1 MSAPSS
7 TKRHFDF
14 LFLGMGAANS
24 LLLIKLF
31 EAGAFNGK
39 RVGYIDPR
47 TQNKDTFHSDQTF
60 CFWATEA
67 EMQQMGLAHLVSA
80 SWSQVRVNGIHT
92 PIAPYRYYH
101 IRSEDLF
108 RFSGEVLERHGAHH
122 INESARNLDLKSY
135 PHSITTHS
143 GDTYTAQDVF
153 DSRPP
158 NFLPCQDHQTHL
170 YQSFY
175 GWVVETPE
183 PVFDAAT
190 FTMMDFN
197 VPQMGATQF
206 MYVLPFG
213 TRTAL
218 VELTRFGSE
227 IIQKE
232 EAEAGL
238 KRYIEDHFG
247 PVQIT
252 SDEHGVIPMSSA
264 TLPDSYMGRH
274 ALRTGSRAGR
284 IKPSTGYAFKE
295 MCYDAIRIAENSRKG
310 HYWGFHRAEAH
321 QRGRF
326 AFYDRLLLQVLKR
339 WPEQGA
345 PLFTALF
352 EHIKTPRVLQFLE
365 QKTQLT
371 QEVPILMSLPK
382 KPFLIAA
389 SRDLKNQLQARI
401 KTHTSVVLALLV
413 GFLYGL
419 QWEQAAQGLLLLGLM
434 VVGIPHGALDHV
446 LESKGTKANFS
457 LVFFTKYVG
466 LMGLMWVVWQVY
478 APLGLVL
485 FLLYSAW
492 HFGESDFKEMG
503 LKASVFSFSWGI
515 YLLGA
520 VLITH
525 LTELNVFLPFFGV
538 SAIAESVAIL
548 GFAAADWVVGILGLL
563 LLIFSYLYPLY
574 SGLRTVLYILIIGY
588 FLPLLV
594 AFGLYFVGHHSLNGW
609 KHLREGL
616 QYSNRDLWKTAWPF
630 SLGAFALIGG
640 FLVLSEPGVTAYWA
654 QFFVFL
660 SCVSFPHVWEMRK
673 FYHASN

>member
-1 MSAPSS
+1 MDAPLNPQNQY
-7 TKRHFDF
+7 D
-14 LFLGMGAANS
+14 LIFLGMGAANA
-24 LLLIKLF
+24 LLAIKLF
-31 EAGAFNGK
+31 EGGAFSGK
-39 RVGYIDPR
+39 RVAYIDPR
-47 TQNKDTFHSDQTF
+47 IQDKDTFHSDQTF

-67 EMQQMGLAHLVSA
+67 EMQEMGLAHLVSA
-80 SWSQVRVNGIHT
+80 SWNQVRVNGIHT

-108 RFSGEVLERHGAHH
+108 RFTGEVLERHGAHH
-122 INESARNLDLKSY
+122 IGESARNLDLKSY
-135 PHSITTHS
+135 PHRITTDS
-143 GDTYTAQDVF
+143 GKTYTANDIF

-158 NFLPCQDHQTHL
+158 EFLECQAHQTHL
-170 YQSFY
+170 HQSFY
-175 GWVVETPE
+175 GWVVEALE

-213 TRTAL
+213 ERTAL
-218 VELTRFGSE
+218 VELTRFGPE
-227 IIQKE
+227 IIQKD

-238 KRYIEDHFG
+238 KHYIEEHFG
-247 PVQIT
+247 PVQIIR
-252 SDEHGVIPMSSA
+252 DEYGVIPMSSA
-264 TLPDSYMGRH
+264 ALPDTYMGRH

-295 MCYDAIRIAENSRKG
+295 MCYDAMRIAENAHKG
-310 HYWGFHRAEAH
+310 YYWGFHRAEAH
-321 QRGRF
+321 KRGRF
-326 AFYDRLLLQVLKR
+326 AFYDRLLLQVLNR

-345 PLFTALF
+345 PLFSALF
-352 EHIKTPRVLQFLE
+352 AHIKAPRVLQFLE
-365 QKTQLT
+365 EKTQLT

-382 KPFLIAA
+382 KPFLQAA
-389 SRDLKNQLQARI
+389 VRDFKNQLQGRV
-401 KTHTSVVLALLV
+401 KTHISVVLALLV
-413 GFLYGL
+413 ALLYGIQL
-419 QWEQAAQGLLLLGLM
+419 EQAAQGLLLLGLM

-457 LVFFTKYVG
+457 FAFFAKYLG
-466 LMGLMWVVWQVY
+466 LMGLMLAIWLVY

-515 YLLGA
+515 YLLGTL
-520 VLITH
+520 LITH

-538 SAIAESVAIL
+538 SAIGDSVAIL
-548 GFAAADWVVGILGLL
+548 GIPAGDWVLGILGLL
-563 LLIFSYLYPLY
+563 LMIFSYLYPLY
-574 SGLRTVLYILIIGY
+574 SGLRKVVYILIIGY

-616 QYSNRDLWKTAWPF
+616 QYSNRNLWKTAWPF

-640 FLVLSEPGVTAYWA
+640 FLALSEPGVTAYWA

-673 FYHASN
+673 FYAAA

>member
-1 MSAPSS
+1 METPLMPQNQY
-7 TKRHFDF
+7 DL
-14 LFLGMGAANS
+14 LFLGMGAANA
-24 LLLIKLF
+24 LLAIKLF
-31 EAGAFNGK
+31 ESGAFTGK
-39 RVGYIDPR
+39 RVAYIDPR
-47 TQNKDTFHSDQTF
+47 IQDKDTFHSDQTF

-67 EMQQMGLAHLVSA
+67 EMQEMGLAHLVSA
-80 SWSQVRVNGIHT
+80 SWNQVQVNGIHT

-122 INESARNLDLKSY
+122 ICDSVLTLDLKSY
-135 PHSITTHS
+135 PHRATTAS
-143 GDTYTAQDVF
+143 GNIYTANDIF

-158 NFLPCQDHQTHL
+158 EFLECQAHQTHL
-170 YQSFY
+170 HQSFY

-213 TRTAL
+213 ERTAL

-227 IIQKE
+227 IIQKD

-238 KRYIEDHFG
+238 RQYIDEHFG
-247 PVQIT
+247 PVQIIR
-252 SDEHGVIPMSSA
+252 DEHGVIPMSSA
-264 TLPDSYMGRH
+264 ALPDTYLGRH

-295 MCYDAIRIAENSRKG
+295 MCYDAVRIAENAHKG
-310 HYWGFHRAEAH
+310 YYWGFHRAAAH

-326 AFYDRLLLQVLKR
+326 AFYDRLLLQVLNR
-339 WPEQGA
+339 WPQQGA
-345 PLFTALF
+345 PLFSALF
-352 EHIKTPRVLQFLE
+352 ARIKAPRVLQFLE
-365 QKTQLT
+365 EKTQLA
-371 QEVPILMSLPK
+371 QEIPILMSLPK
-382 KPFLIAA
+382 KPFLKAA
-389 SRDLKNQLQARI
+389 ARDIKNQFQWGLA
-401 KTHTSVVLALLV
+401 KNTSVVLAVLL
-413 GFLYGL
+413 GLLYAL
-419 QWEQAAQGLLLLGLM
+419 HMETAAHGLLLLGL
-434 VVGIPHGALDHV
+434 VLVGIPHGALDHL
-446 LESKGTKANFS
+446 LESKGTKPNYSFA
-457 LVFFTKYVG
+457 FFAKYLG
-466 LMGLMWVVWQVY
+466 LMGLMLGIWLVY
-478 APLGLVL
+478 APLGLIL

-503 LKASVFSFSWGI
+503 FVASIYSFFWGI
-515 YLLGA
+515 WLLAA
-520 VLITH
+520 VLLLH
-525 LTELNVFLPFFGV
+525 VNELNVFLPFFRV
-538 SAIAESVAIL
+538 SEIAESMAIFGVPTL
-548 GFAAADWVVGILGLL
+548 DWAIGFSGLL
-563 LLIFSYLYPLY
+563 ILIFTFIYPVY
-574 SGLRTVLYILIIGY
+574 SGLRKVLAILAIGY

-616 QYSNRDLWKTAWPF
+616 PYNNSDLWKMALPF
-630 SLGAFALIGG
+630 SLGAFALVGG
-640 FLVLSEPGVTAYWA
+640 FLAMSEPGVTAYWA

-673 FYHASN
+673 FYASA